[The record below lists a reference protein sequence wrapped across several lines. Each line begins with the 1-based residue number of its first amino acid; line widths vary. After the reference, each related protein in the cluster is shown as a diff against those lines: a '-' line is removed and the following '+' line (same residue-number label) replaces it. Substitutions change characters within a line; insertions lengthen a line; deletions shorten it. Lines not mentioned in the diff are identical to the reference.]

1 MPEETKKKRTT
12 RRKAPVAVK
21 ATEAQV
27 DASSASAPTALA
39 APPAPM
45 RVNLSDL
52 WAMRLAQQERRAA
65 LAEAETARFK
75 RLYALKVLDPK
86 GTILAIEKKL
96 EEAQKSAERAENQE
110 LIAKKRMEGSIG
122 RPLARLAIDP
132 DTGEI
137 ADFSKE

>member
-1 MPEETKKKRTT
+1 MPEDIKKKRTT
-12 RRKAPVAVK
+12 RRRASADAGRTAAPTVESPVASPV
-21 ATEAQV
+21 A
-27 DASSASAPTALA
+27 
-39 APPAPM
+39 PAPM

-52 WAMRLAQQERRAA
+52 WTMRLAQQERRAF
-65 LAEAETARFK
+65 LAEAEAARFR

-110 LIAKKRMEGSIG
+110 LIAKKRMEGTIG